1 MRTVVTTAG
10 TMGIAQMAW
19 NTNNPQYFKACSQIW
34 WSLCQYERHNHGG
47 IMSGEQANGSPY
59 HPGSVETCC
68 TITWSAMSVEML
80 KMTGLSV
87 VADELEM
94 ST

>member
-1 MRTVVTTAG
+1 MYEVVLWAD
-10 TMGIAQMAW
+10 MNAAPLFL
-19 NTNNPQYFKACSQIW
+19 N
-34 WSLCQYERHNHGG
+34 LLH
-47 IMSGEQANGSPY
+47 EQANGSPY

-68 TITWSAMSVEML
+68 TVTWGAMGVEML

-94 ST
+94 SLFNSGMLLESPSGRWCTRPLTSPPLFV